1 MPHHALRVD
10 AARNVLQ
17 VAFAPLGQEQR
28 EEVDLEEEVA
38 QLVAQLLVVAAL
50 GGVRDLVGLL
60 DRVWDDRPRSLLAV
74 PRTVA
79 PQPLGQLLELEQRLA
94 QELSV
99 GRCSLSGC
107 DGRSEER
114 TQGASIVK
122 DYWRD

>member
-1 MPHHALRVD
+1 D

-17 VAFAPLGQEQR
+17 VAFAPLGQEKR

-60 DRVWDDRPRSLLAV
+60 DRVRDDRPRSLLAV
-74 PRTVA
+74 PRTIA

-99 GRCSLSGC
+99 GRCSLSAWYLVFLLN
-107 DGRSEER
+107 SFLVSFHHLLK
-114 TQGASIVK
+114 ASCFFC
-122 DYWRD
+122 